1 MDNSSELEA
10 VNSSFYAHFEAADI
24 QGMSDLWV
32 NSDEV
37 WCTHPGWPTIFGWDQ
52 IRVSF
57 EQIFSGPGLPQ
68 FLTSIFRFHGNDQ
81 AAWVVVEENLL
92 GSSLSAVAAVNVFKN
107 DQGIWKMVGHQ
118 AAPLIPD
125 LDLRTA

>member
-68 FLTSIFRFHGNDQ
+68 FLTSYVRFTGNDH
-81 AAWVVVEENLL
+81 AAWVFVEENLL

-107 DQGIWKMVGHQ
+107 DQGVWKMVGHQ

-125 LDLRTA
+125 LDLRTG

>member
-68 FLTSIFRFHGNDQ
+68 FLTSNVRFHGNDH
-81 AAWVVVEENLL
+81 AAWVFVEENLL

-107 DQGIWKMVGHQ
+107 HQGVWKMVGHQ
-118 AAPLIPD
+118 
-125 LDLRTA
+125 